1 MISPIKVKSDLAS
14 QPKVYRVKDPQLSE
28 RCLLIESTSARTI
41 LTDHFLVGARLIST
55 CRAAVKDCLSI
66 FFSLQKPEIKFI
78 QMAEIVPLSGSLTYD
93 LINAFYDLHQH
104 TLARNFI
111 GIRRFQKPDKNWDTE
126 VSYTNFES
134 LTDKIKMV
142 FIGDTIATG
151 VTITKVIRMIQAHV
165 QIPLKFIVISIAG
178 SLTGARRLV
187 QLETSLQNSFP
198 GTEIWCLF
206 TEAFF
211 GLKPN
216 GTDMPILHPDTIST
230 STLRKVAIQQF
241 GEYLARN
248 LCSVLDWGK
257 RTNAPNEHYQDL
269 LSTLKRLKIQAEN
282 NSYVNQLIIRS
293 KRLLSTE
300 KFE

>member
-1 MISPIKVKSDLAS
+1 
-14 QPKVYRVKDPQLSE
+14 
-28 RCLLIESTSARTI
+28 
-41 LTDHFLVGARLIST
+41 
-55 CRAAVKDCLSI
+55 
-66 FFSLQKPEIKFI
+66 
-78 QMAEIVPLSGSLTYD
+78 MAEIVPLSGSLTYD
-93 LINAFYDLHQH
+93 LINAFYDFYQH

-111 GIRRFQKPDKNWDTE
+111 GIRRFQKPDKTWDTE
-126 VSYTNFES
+126 VSYTNFDS
-134 LTDKIKMV
+134 LTDKIKMI

-187 QLETSLQNSFP
+187 QLETSLQNSFL

-216 GTDMPILHPDTIST
+216 GTDIPILHPDTIST
-230 STLRKVAIQQF
+230 STLRKVATQQF

-257 RTNAPNEHYQDL
+257 RTNGPYEHYQDL

-282 NSYVNQLIIRS
+282 NSYVNQLIIMS

-300 KFE
+300 KFELNEKQVIICF